1 MNDTTCVPIPVQTGN
16 LDQPGLPES
25 DGSKRTSYPPYPRKL
40 KGKTDRTMDH
50 TPKLKLDAGT
60 DKETNVYTWPV
71 QLPQSLPGLY
81 EMKSKEH
88 GVALIINNKTFA
100 HHKERNGTD
109 RDEENLIE
117 TFRFLGYRVEIRRD
131 RTKEDIERMFDDIDS
146 LIKDEDDSFVCCI
159 LSHGSDNVV
168 YGKDSKEVFLRT
180 KDYSLERKLAEKCST
195 LKGKPKMFFVS
206 TCRKTKKTVS
216 TCATGTQ
223 TAREFDGDDHPR
235 GDFAFNFA
243 TLPGESS
250 ARYPDTGTVYIR
262 KLCDVL
268 CHFATK
274 ATLADMQKLVIKE
287 LNQCRDEQVPASEEQ
302 MEKNVYFFD
311 DIYTS

>member
-25 DGSKRTSYPPYPRKL
+25 DGSKRASYPPYPRKL

-50 TPKLKLDAGT
+50 TPKLKLDADT
-60 DKETNVYTWPV
+60 DKETHVYTWPV

-81 EMKSKEH
+81 EMKSKDK
-88 GVALIINNKTFA
+88 NN
-100 HHKERNGTD
+100 
-109 RDEENLIE
+109 
-117 TFRFLGYRVEIRRD
+117 
-131 RTKEDIERMFDDIDS
+131 S
-146 LIKDEDDSFVCCI
+146 
-159 LSHGSDNVV
+159 V

-180 KDYSLERKLAEKCST
+180 EDNSLERKLAEKCST

-250 ARYPDTGTVYIR
+250 ARYPETGTVYVR

-268 CHFATK
+268 CRCATK
-274 ATLADMQKLVIKE
+274 ATLADMQKLVIQE
-287 LNQCRDEQVPASEEQ
+287 LNQCRDEQLPASEEQ
-302 MEKNVYFFD
+302 MEKNVYFVD
-311 DIYTS
+311 DIYT